1 VLLTVAFAMF
11 IAGNVQTST
20 NAYADRRADAVRAD
34 AMLVPDGTPGL
45 TDAASPDAPL
55 PTDVYIGTTVVS
67 ALGVNPRAAAATV
80 PGIAAAA
87 QALTAPGSVLVTRS
101 RMEQLGVTVGST
113 IDVRLADGNSPS
125 LRIAGVI
132 PDGSLPADLVINRAA
147 VRAHDPSA
155 LAPAMPLPQGSAAM
169 RVPGARIVDVAAWA
183 READS
188 EEDRLVR
195 IFTLLLI
202 GVSVG
207 YGALAVANTLM
218 MATAR
223 RAPDYRLLRLAG
235 ATPQQVLIT
244 VAAESAVV
252 VGIGSLIG
260 GSAALIGLWG
270 TVQGLRAQTST
281 SVDLSVPWSAA
292 AIAVSACLV
301 LALLASVLPARLR
314 LTATTLAA
322 TTAH

>member
-1 VLLTVAFAMF
+1 
-11 IAGNVQTST
+11 
-20 NAYADRRADAVRAD
+20 
-34 AMLVPDGTPGL
+34 
-45 TDAASPDAPL
+45 
-55 PTDVYIGTTVVS
+55 
-67 ALGVNPRAAAATV
+67 
-80 PGIAAAA
+80 
-87 QALTAPGSVLVTRS
+87 
-101 RMEQLGVTVGST
+101 
-113 IDVRLADGNSPS
+113 
-125 LRIAGVI
+125 
-132 PDGSLPADLVINRAA
+132 
-147 VRAHDPSA
+147 
-155 LAPAMPLPQGSAAM
+155 MPLPLGSAAT
-169 RVPGARIVDVAAWA
+169 RVPGARTVDVATWA

-188 EEDRLVR
+188 EEDRLVW

-207 YGALAVANTLM
+207 YGALAVANTLV
-218 MATAR
+218 MATVR

-235 ATPQQVLIT
+235 ATPRQVLIT